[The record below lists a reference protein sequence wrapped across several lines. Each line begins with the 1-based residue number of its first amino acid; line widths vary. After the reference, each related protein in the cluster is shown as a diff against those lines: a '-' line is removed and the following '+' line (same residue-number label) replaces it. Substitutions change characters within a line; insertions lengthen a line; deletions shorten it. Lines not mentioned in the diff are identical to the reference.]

1 MTRQLST
8 AEVARLVGLPEPRIR
23 ELVRRGL
30 CRPGRR
36 GRAYAFTFQDVVVLR
51 AARSLQ
57 EARVPAR
64 RVRRALESLA
74 RELPPGRSLSGVR
87 IYADGR
93 QVAVC
98 DGGAAWVPE
107 TGQTLF
113 TFEVDG
119 LARQVAALRR
129 APAGPDPQARA
140 RALFEEALDLDG
152 VDDAAA
158 ARAYRRALELDPEL
172 ADAWVNLGRLL
183 QEAGEPAARPSARA
197 RRCAAAPTTRS
208 STSTWPSPSR
218 TRPGR
223 SPRPATTSAPS
234 PSTRTSPTPTSTWP
248 VCTRSWGASGTPC
261 DTTARTASSART
273 ERSRGGRDR
282 LGEGTGRGP
291 ASRTG
296 RRARPRAPFSA
307 GPPPGRSRRRSR
319 PPGCGGP

>member
-183 QEAGEPAARPSARA
+183 QEAGEPRGAAECAREALRRGPDDPIVHFNLALALEDTAGPEPAARHYERA
-197 RRCAAAPTTRS
+197 LALDPDFADAHFNLAGVYEKL
-208 STSTWPSPSR
+208 
-218 TRPGR
+218 GR
-223 SPRPATTSAPS
+223 ERDAL
-234 PSTRTSPTPTSTWP
+234 RHY
-248 VCTRSWGASGTPC
+248 GAYRKLRE
-261 DTTARTASSART
+261 D
-273 ERSRGGRDR
+273 
-282 LGEGTGRGP
+282 
-291 ASRTG
+291 
-296 RRARPRAPFSA
+296 
-307 GPPPGRSRRRSR
+307 
-319 PPGCGGP
+319 